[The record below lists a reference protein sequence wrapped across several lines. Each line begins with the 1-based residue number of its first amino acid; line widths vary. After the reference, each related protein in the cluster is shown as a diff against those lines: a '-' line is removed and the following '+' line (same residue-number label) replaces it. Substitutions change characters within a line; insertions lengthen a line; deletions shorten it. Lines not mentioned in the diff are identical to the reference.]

1 MVLDFFAGISVRS
14 VDLSTSCVEKCVV
27 VKTYPLDSPRQPWQV
42 AGMFLR
48 KLRVQ
53 KDGKEHRYWSLVET
67 VRTPDGPR
75 QRTLCYL
82 GELNSSTRAR
92 WQKTVEVFNEQ
103 GESTQLKLF
112 PAEAAAPE
120 YPSVARVLVKKVR
133 VERTRRFG
141 DCYLGLELWKRLG
154 LEEFFA
160 RHLDQEF
167 ADVPWSRVAAVL
179 AINRL
184 CDPGSELAIERHWYP
199 GTALDDLLHI
209 GTGKINDTR
218 LYRCLDRLLPLK
230 TKIEQHLKQ
239 RFGELFQA
247 EFDVLL
253 YDLTSTYVEGT
264 AEENPMMRRGYSRDH
279 RPDCEQLVLALI
291 VNADGFPFS
300 YELFDGN
307 RADVSTVETI
317 LRTVERKH
325 GKARRVWIFDRGVV
339 SEENLMAIR
348 KRGGQYLV
356 GTPRS
361 KLKQF
366 EQELLKDDF
375 EKIRPE
381 VEVKQIRIPGGEETY
396 ILCRTAGRKEKEKA
410 IRSRFV
416 AKIEKALAGLEKRIT
431 AGKLRDRFKME
442 RNLGRIQ
449 ASHPQ
454 VADLYEM
461 AVQDSKEGPRLVWRQ
476 KPEQQQWLEAR
487 EGAYLLRTNLTVDG
501 AADLWKKYMQLT
513 EVEAAFRSLKSELK
527 IRPLFHQLERRV
539 KAHVLVAFLGYAL
552 LVTLKHLLK
561 RSASEYSPAQA
572 LKRLSELYSVDIVL
586 PTVEGREIC
595 LRRITKRENDQEE
608 LLQQLRV
615 ELPERLE
622 PIQIL
627 KCSADSAIA

>member
-1 MVLDFFAGISVRS
+1 
-14 VDLSTSCVEKCVV
+14 
-27 VKTYPLDSPRQPWQV
+27 
-42 AGMFLR
+42 MFLR
-48 KLRVQ
+48 KLRVH

-67 VRTPDGPR
+67 VRTADGPR

-82 GELNSSTRAR
+82 GELNGSAHAR
-92 WQKTVEVFNEQ
+92 WQKTVEVFNEH
-103 GESTQLKLF
+103 GESSQLKLF
-112 PAEAAAPE
+112 PSDAEAPDD
-120 YPSVARVLVKKVR
+120 PNVARVLLKKVR

-160 RHLDQEF
+160 QRLDGDG
-167 ADVPWSRVAAVL
+167 ADVAWSRVAAVL

-184 CDPGSELAIERHWYP
+184 CTPGSELAVEQHWYP
-199 GTALDDLLHI
+199 STALDDLLHI
-209 GTGKINDTR
+209 EKGKINDTR

-239 RFGELFQA
+239 RYGELFQA

-253 YDLTSTYVEGT
+253 YDLTSTYVEGA
-264 AEENPMMRRGYSRDH
+264 AEENPLMQRGYSRDH

-291 VNADGFPFS
+291 VNQEGFPFS
-300 YELFDGN
+300 YEVFDGN
-307 RADVSTVETI
+307 RADVSTVEAI

-339 SEENLMAIR
+339 SEENLVAIR
-348 KRGGQYLV
+348 KRGGEYLV

-366 EQELLKDDF
+366 EAELLKDDF
-375 EKIRPE
+375 EKIRPD
-381 VEVKQIRIPGGEETY
+381 VEVKQVQIPGGEETY

-416 AKIEKALAGLEKRIT
+416 AQIEKALTGLEKRI
-431 AGKLRDRFKME
+431 AEGQLKDRDKMLM
-442 RNLGRIQ
+442 RLGRIQ

-461 AVQDSKEGPRLVWRQ
+461 AIKDNQGRTRLVWRQ
-476 KPEQQQWLEAR
+476 KSDQQEWLEAR
-487 EGAYLLRTNLTVDG
+487 EGAYLLRTNLRAGT
-501 AADLWKKYMQLT
+501 AADFWKKYMQLT
-513 EVEAAFRSLKSELK
+513 EVEASFRTLKSELA
-527 IRPLFHQLERRV
+527 IRPLFHQLEKRV

-552 LVTLKHLLK
+552 LVTLQHLLK
-561 RSASEYSPAQA
+561 RAGSEHSPAKV

-586 PTVEGREIC
+586 PTVEGREIF
-595 LRRITKRENDQEE
+595 LRRISKLDEE
-608 LLQQLRV
+608 QQKILQLQLQ
-615 ELPERLE
+615 LPERLE
-622 PIQIL
+622 PIHIL
-627 KCSADSAIA
+627 KCSENPALA